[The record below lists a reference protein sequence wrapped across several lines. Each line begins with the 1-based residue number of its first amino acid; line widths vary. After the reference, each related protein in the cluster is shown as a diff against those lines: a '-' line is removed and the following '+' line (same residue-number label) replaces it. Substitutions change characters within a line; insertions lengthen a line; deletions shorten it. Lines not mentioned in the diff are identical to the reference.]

1 MRAGAV
7 LIRPEAAR
15 PATQSKPM
23 RRMDA
28 IIALAYM
35 LRRNTRAPQC
45 STRSTLD

>member
-23 RRMDA
+23 RRMDDV
-28 IIALAYM
+28 IALAYM

>member
-7 LIRPEAAR
+7 FIQPEAAR
-15 PATQSKPM
+15 PATESKPM

-28 IIALAYM
+28 INALAYM
-35 LRRNTRAPQC
+35 LRRTTWAPQC

>member
-7 LIRPEAAR
+7 LIQPEAAR
-15 PATQSKPM
+15 PARESKPM